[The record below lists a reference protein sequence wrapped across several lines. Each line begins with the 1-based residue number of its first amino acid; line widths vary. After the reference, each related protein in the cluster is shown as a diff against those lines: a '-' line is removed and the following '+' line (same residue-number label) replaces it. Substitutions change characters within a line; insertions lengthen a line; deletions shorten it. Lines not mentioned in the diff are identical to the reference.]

1 MAQNLPYFLMTSST
15 IQEVSHFEIWLK
27 GLDLKCKI
35 AELGNFL
42 ITGAFP
48 RFFTTLFF
56 PGIAAKTT
64 IMVRIY
70 YLSGHF
76 CIFQNLKFGHEW
88 QFQASYIYLI
98 GHFNVGGVY

>member
-64 IMVRIY
+64 IMVGIY

-76 CIFQNLKFGHEW
+76 CIFQIESLGMNGNFRL
-88 QFQASYIYLI
+88 SIYLI